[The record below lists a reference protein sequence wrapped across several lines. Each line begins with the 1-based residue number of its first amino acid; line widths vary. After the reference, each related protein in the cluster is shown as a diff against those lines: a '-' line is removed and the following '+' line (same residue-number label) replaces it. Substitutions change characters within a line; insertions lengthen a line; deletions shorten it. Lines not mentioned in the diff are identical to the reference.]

1 MSTERVSAE
10 TQAGACSYV
19 LLMLLQR
26 LEAKHGGLL
35 DELIAGARADQAAM
49 SAAGAMTEP
58 VQNIFSETLTLLRQA
73 RG

>member
-1 MSTERVSAE
+1 MSIERASAE

-49 SAAGAMTEP
+49 EAAGAMTAP
-58 VQNIFSETLTLLRQA
+58 VQNIFSEALTLLRQA